1 MTSTHL
7 NTEQGLTT
15 TQASRKLAQ
24 DGPNEIAQGAK
35 RSVWQR
41 LADMLRQPMFALLV
55 AAAVLYVLLGDLT
68 EGLTLAVFVL
78 AVLVLSFYQEGR
90 SEAAIDALRQL
101 TQPQAQV
108 LRDGQAQQIPARNV
122 VVGDCLLLS
131 EGDRVAADGWLLA
144 ANNLQMDES
153 LLTGESV
160 PVDKNPVQQA
170 PLAGPPGN
178 AALRADAQ
186 AASASFVQ
194 GGTFVVRGSGR
205 VQVSATGM
213 RSQIGQIGQA
223 LAQVQQAATPL
234 QQQTARLV
242 QVLAILVGVLCAV
255 MVTTLGLRTGQWL
268 PALLA
273 GIALAMAILPEEYP
287 VVLTLFPAMG
297 ARRLTREG
305 VLTRH
310 INAIE
315 TLGATRVL
323 CTDKTGTLTQ
333 NRMTVTALAVPNP
346 VNPVNPA
353 SPTHPAQP
361 SDVLRWGAG
370 LAQEATP
377 MVAPLS
383 APFHPLIE
391 HAILASAPTPFDPM
405 ETAFHAM
412 GQNHLNDDNRQFGL
426 GQLVQSYALSPSLK
440 AMSHVWQF
448 ESEEDRVVSAKGAPE
463 AIMDLCHLGDGER
476 QRWLACVAQM
486 AEQGLRVL
494 AVARSRF
501 EGDRYPDSPHD
512 FAFEW
517 LGLVGLTDPLRPEI
531 PQAVADCQSAGIQV
545 IVITGDF
552 PVTAR
557 EIARQAG
564 LPEGDTLTGHEL
576 DRLSDTALQQ
586 RLRQVTVCAR
596 ISPHQKL
603 RIVQALQT
611 NGDVV
616 AMTGDG
622 VNDAPALKAAHVGI
636 AMGARGTDVAREA
649 ADLVLVDDNFA
660 SIVRGIRLG
669 RRIFGNL
676 QKSMQYIFAI
686 HIPIAGIALIPM
698 LAGWPALMLPLHVA
712 LLELVIDPAC
722 SLAFENEPEEADVM
736 QRPPRDTRAP
746 LFGAQAI
753 GLATG
758 QGLCVLASVA
768 LTFVLANVGSGA
780 WAPAWAAVWTEH
792 LPTTPLS
799 EAQIRAMVFITL
811 ITGNAALILS
821 NRAGGGKFWRSWRTP
836 NLMAYAVIGLAGI
849 FLTLAIAWPW
859 LAAPLQFEALPLWPT
874 LLAIGSG
881 LLSGVGVSVL
891 HWAVAAWQ
899 ARPQSRH

>member
-1 MTSTHL
+1 MAADHH
-7 NTEQGLTT
+7 NTTQGLTT
-15 TQASRKLAQ
+15 AQAATRLAQ
-24 DGPNEIAQGAK
+24 DGTNEIEQATQ
-35 RSVWQR
+35 RSVWRR

-55 AAAVLYVLLGDLT
+55 TAAVLYMLLGDLT
-68 EGLTLAVFVL
+68 EGMTLSVFVL
-78 AVLVLSFYQEGR
+78 AVLVLSFYQEGQ
-90 SEAAIDALRQL
+90 SEAAIEALRQL
-101 TQPQAQV
+101 TQPQARV
-108 LRDGQAQQIPARNV
+108 LRDGQTQLIPASNV
-122 VVGDCLLLS
+122 VVGDWLLLS
-131 EGDRVAADGWLLA
+131 EGDRVAADGRLLT
-144 ANNLQMDES
+144 ANNLQIDES
-153 LLTGESV
+153 LLTGESMA
-160 PVDKNPVQQA
+160 VDKVLPELPATGRPADQT
-170 PLAGPPGN
+170 PPP
-178 AALRADAQ
+178 
-186 AASASFVQ
+186 ASCVH

-205 VQVSATGM
+205 AQVTATGM
-213 RSQIGQIGQA
+213 HSQIGQIGQA
-223 LAQVQQAATPL
+223 LAQVQQADTPL
-234 QQQTARLV
+234 QRQTARLV
-242 QVLAILVGVLCAV
+242 KVLASLVGVLCVV
-255 MVTTLGLRTGQWL
+255 MVLTLGWRTGQWL

-273 GIALAMAILPEEYP
+273 GIALAMAILPEEYS

-315 TLGATRVL
+315 TLGATSVL

-333 NRMTVTALAVPNP
+333 NRMTVTALAVPRRPDADPGNIVHWTDP
-346 VNPVNPA
+346 SGTA
-353 SPTHPAQP
+353 CPTPIA
-361 SDVLRWGAG
+361 
-370 LAQEATP
+370 E
-377 MVAPLS
+377 APLS
-383 APFHPLIE
+383 AAFHPLIE

-412 GQNHLNDDNRQFGL
+412 GQRQLKDTNRAFGE
-426 GQLVQSYALSPSLK
+426 GQLVQSYALSPNLK

-448 ESEEDRVVSAKGAPE
+448 EQAEDRVVSAKGAPE
-463 AIMDLCHLGDGER
+463 AIMDLCHLSDGER

-486 AEQGLRVL
+486 AAQGLRVL
-494 AVARSRF
+494 AVAHSRF
-501 EGDRYPDSPHD
+501 EGDDYPDTPHAFD
-512 FAFEW
+512 FEW
-517 LGLVGLTDPLRPEI
+517 LGLIGLTDPLRPEI

-564 LPEGDTLTGHEL
+564 LPEGTTLSGEEL
-576 DRLSDTALQQ
+576 DRLSDAALRE
-586 RLRQVTVCAR
+586 RLSHVTVCAR

-603 RIVQALQT
+603 RIVQALQA
-611 NGDVV
+611 NGEVV

-698 LAGWPALMLPLHVA
+698 VMGWPALMLPLHVA

-722 SLAFENEPEEADVM
+722 SLAFESEPEEADVM
-736 QRPPRDTRAP
+736 QRPPRDTHAP

-753 GLATG
+753 LLALG
-758 QGLCVLASVA
+758 QGLCVLAGVA
-768 LTFVLANVGSGA
+768 LTFALAQVGSGA
-780 WAPAWAAVWTEH
+780 WPTALGNHWPAE
-792 LPTTPLS
+792 LNLGLLS

-811 ITGNAALILS
+811 ITGNTALILS
-821 NRAGGGKFWRSWRTP
+821 NRAGGGHFWQHLRTP
-836 NLMAYAVIGLAGI
+836 NFVAYGVIGLAWV
-849 FLTLAIAWPW
+849 LLALAIHWPW
-859 LAAPLQFEALPLWPT
+859 LAEPLKFEPLPVWPT
-874 LLAIGSG
+874 LIATASG
-881 LLSGVGVSVL
+881 LLSGVSVSL
-891 HWAVAAWQ
+891 LQWVAA
-899 ARPQSRH
+899 ARPALARTRLC

>member
-1 MTSTHL
+1 MAADHH
-7 NTEQGLTT
+7 NTTQGLTT
-15 TQASRKLAQ
+15 AQAATRLAQ
-24 DGPNEIAQGAK
+24 DGTNEIEQATR
-35 RSVWQR
+35 RSVWRR

-55 AAAVLYVLLGDLT
+55 TAAVLYMLLGDLT
-68 EGLTLAVFVL
+68 EGMTLSVFVL
-78 AVLVLSFYQEGR
+78 AVLVLSFYQEGQ
-90 SEAAIDALRQL
+90 SEAAIEALRQL
-101 TQPQAQV
+101 TQPQARV
-108 LRDGQAQQIPARNV
+108 LRDGQTQLIPATNV
-122 VVGDCLLLS
+122 VVGDWLLLS
-131 EGDRVAADGWLLA
+131 EGDRVAADGRLLT
-144 ANNLQMDES
+144 ANNLQIDES
-153 LLTGESV
+153 LLTGESMA
-160 PVDKNPVQQA
+160 VDKVLPELPATGRPADQT
-170 PLAGPPGN
+170 PPP
-178 AALRADAQ
+178 
-186 AASASFVQ
+186 ASCVH

-205 VQVSATGM
+205 AQVTATGM
-213 RSQIGQIGQA
+213 HSQIGQIGQA
-223 LAQVQQAATPL
+223 LAQVQQADTPL
-234 QQQTARLV
+234 QRQTARLV
-242 QVLAILVGVLCAV
+242 KVLASLVGVLCVV
-255 MVTTLGLRTGQWL
+255 MVLTLGWRTGQWL

-273 GIALAMAILPEEYP
+273 GIALAMAILPEEYS

-315 TLGATRVL
+315 TLGATSVL

-333 NRMTVTALAVPNP
+333 NRMTVTALAVPLRP
-346 VNPVNPA
+346 DADPGDIVHWTDPSGTAYPTTPA
-353 SPTHPAQP
+353 
-361 SDVLRWGAG
+361 
-370 LAQEATP
+370 E
-377 MVAPLS
+377 APLS
-383 APFHPLIE
+383 AAFHPLIE

-412 GQNHLNDDNRQFGL
+412 GQRQLKDTNRAFGE
-426 GQLVQSYALSPSLK
+426 GQLVQSYALSPNLK

-448 ESEEDRVVSAKGAPE
+448 EQAEDRVVSAKGAPE
-463 AIMDLCHLGDGER
+463 AIMDLCHLSDGER

-486 AEQGLRVL
+486 AAQGLRVL
-494 AVARSRF
+494 AVAHSRF
-501 EGDRYPDSPHD
+501 EGDDYPDTPHAFD
-512 FAFEW
+512 FEW
-517 LGLVGLTDPLRPEI
+517 LGLIGLTDPLRPEI

-564 LPEGDTLTGHEL
+564 LPEGTTLSGEEL
-576 DRLSDTALQQ
+576 DRLSDAALRE
-586 RLRQVTVCAR
+586 RLSHVTVCAR

-603 RIVQALQT
+603 RIVQALQA
-611 NGDVV
+611 NGEVV

-698 LAGWPALMLPLHVA
+698 VMGWPALMLPLHVA

-722 SLAFENEPEEADVM
+722 SLAFESEPEEADVM
-736 QRPPRDTRAP
+736 QRPPRDTHAP

-753 GLATG
+753 LLALG
-758 QGLCVLASVA
+758 QGLCVLAGVA
-768 LTFVLANVGSGA
+768 LTFALAQVGSGA
-780 WAPAWAAVWTEH
+780 WPTALGNHWPAE
-792 LPTTPLS
+792 LNLGLLS

-811 ITGNAALILS
+811 ITGNTALILS
-821 NRAGGGKFWRSWRTP
+821 NRAGGGHFWQHLRTP
-836 NLMAYAVIGLAGI
+836 NFVAYGVIGLAWV
-849 FLTLAIAWPW
+849 LLALAIHWPW
-859 LAAPLQFEALPLWPT
+859 LAEPLKFEPLPVWPT
-874 LLAIGSG
+874 LIATASG
-881 LLSGVGVSVL
+881 LLSGVSVSL
-891 HWAVAAWQ
+891 LQWVAA
-899 ARPQSRH
+899 ARPALARTRLC

>member
-1 MTSTHL
+1 MAANDL
-7 NTEQGLTT
+7 NTTEGLTT
-15 TQASRKLAQ
+15 AQAATRLAK
-24 DGPNEIAQGAK
+24 DGMNDIAQVA
-35 RSVWQR
+35 QR
-41 LADMLRQPMFALLV
+41 TLWHRLVDMLRQPMFALLV
-55 AAAVLYVLLGDLT
+55 MAAVLYMLLGDLT
-68 EGLTLAVFVL
+68 EGMTLSVFVL
-78 AVLVLSFYQEGR
+78 AVLVLSFYQEGQ
-90 SEAAIDALRQL
+90 SEAAIEALRQL
-101 TQPQAQV
+101 TQPQARV
-108 LRDGQAQQIPARNV
+108 LRDGQPQLIPASNV

-131 EGDRVAADGWLLA
+131 EGDRVAADGRLLT
-144 ANNLQMDES
+144 ANNLQIDES
-153 LLTGESV
+153 LLTGESMA
-160 PVDKNPVQQA
+160 VDK
-170 PLAGPPGN
+170 
-178 AALRADAQ
+178 AQ
-186 AASASFVQ
+186 AEPIPRPASCVY

-205 VQVSATGM
+205 AQITATGTH
-213 RSQIGQIGQA
+213 SQIGQIGQA
-223 LAQVQQAATPL
+223 LAQVQQADTPL
-234 QQQTARLV
+234 QRQTARLV
-242 QVLAILVGVLCAV
+242 KVLAYLVGALCAV
-255 MVTTLGLRTGQWL
+255 MVVTLGWRTGQWL
-268 PALLA
+268 PALLS
-273 GIALAMAILPEEYP
+273 GIALAMAILPEEYS

-333 NRMTVTALAVPNP
+333 NRMTVTALAVPSKPGSADPGDIAHWTDASAYSTTHAEAP
-346 VNPVNPA
+346 V
-353 SPTHPAQP
+353 
-361 SDVLRWGAG
+361 
-370 LAQEATP
+370 
-377 MVAPLS
+377 S
-383 APFHPLIE
+383 ADFHPLIE

-405 ETAFHAM
+405 ESAFHAM
-412 GQNHLNDDNRQFGL
+412 GQRQLNETNRAFGE

-448 ESEEDRVVSAKGAPE
+448 EPLEDRVVSAKGAPE
-463 AIMDLCHLGDGER
+463 TIMDLCHLNDGER

-494 AVARSRF
+494 AVAHSRF
-501 EGDRYPDSPHD
+501 QGDDYPDNPHAFD
-512 FAFEW
+512 FEW
-517 LGLVGLTDPLRPEI
+517 LGLIGLTDPLRPEI

-564 LPEGDTLTGHEL
+564 LPEGTTLSGEEL
-576 DRLSDTALQQ
+576 DRLSDAALRE
-586 RLRQVTVCAR
+586 RLSHVTVCAR

-603 RIVQALQT
+603 RIVQALQA
-611 NGDVV
+611 NGEVV

-698 LAGWPALMLPLHVA
+698 VMGWPALMQPLHVA

-722 SLAFENEPEEADVM
+722 SLAFENEPEEPDVM
-736 QRPPRDTRAP
+736 QRPPRDTHAP
-746 LFGAQAI
+746 LFGLQAI
-753 GLATG
+753 SLAMG

-768 LTFVLANVGSGA
+768 LTLALAQMGSGA
-780 WAPAWAAVWTEH
+780 WDTAMGDSWPAKLH
-792 LPTTPLS
+792 LSLGLGLGRLS

-811 ITGNAALILS
+811 ITGNAGLILS
-821 NRAGGGKFWRSWRTP
+821 NRAGGGQFWRHLRTP
-836 NLMAYAVIGLAGI
+836 NWVAYGVIGLAGI
-849 FLTLAIAWPW
+849 LLALAIHWPW
-859 LAAPLQFEALPLWPT
+859 LAEPLKFAPLPLGAT
-874 LLAIGSG
+874 LMATGCG
-881 LLSGVGVSVL
+881 LLGVVFVSFL
-891 HWAVAAWQ
+891 QWTAAPTRKAQ
-899 ARPQSRH
+899 G